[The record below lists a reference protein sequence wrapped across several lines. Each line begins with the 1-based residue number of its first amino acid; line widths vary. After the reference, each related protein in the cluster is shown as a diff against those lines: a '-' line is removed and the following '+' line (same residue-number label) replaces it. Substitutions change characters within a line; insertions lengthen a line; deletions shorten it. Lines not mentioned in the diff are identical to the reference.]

1 MVENGR
7 VLEDGVRKGRY
18 KEMNFEQMRMA
29 YRAFDEVMP
38 IGRTVEWE
46 GKAYHI
52 AGLTRIGKQAEMY
65 VLESISKEVE
75 PSENETAGSGPE
87 ECSVAAFGDADRK
100 ERHTNRM
107 SMKIVPVECPFF
119 NIRIVKIG
127 EWELE
132 TGGANS
138 GPLVLNEGCA
148 VDADSENFG
157 LFYEMMRAGWAL
169 PENSPFLTMDWNAM
183 WLTRLAFCT
192 ETENLPVWEENRE
205 ILVKWGRRT
214 KQHYVEKPVSLTVGE
229 EAELDF
235 AIEDGRQGICYIN
248 RVYPIDIWKENE
260 EKFKNP
266 RYLEIMSV
274 EELEKQKETFF
285 RNLEQDCPRGMC
297 YLGIEYECTLEGSL
311 VFYDRAFLESE
322 PGACQGSANI
332 MMMLLRPDE
341 STGKHGLRQR
351 GCVIQTPVVPK
362 VRQMEAEI
370 FRFDEM
376 FEEGKEFVPLREI

>member
-1 MVENGR
+1 
-7 VLEDGVRKGRY
+7 
-18 KEMNFEQMRMA
+18 MNFEQMRLA
-29 YRAFDEVMP
+29 YRKFDEVIP

-52 AGLTRIGKQAEMY
+52 AGMTRIGKQAEMY
-65 VLESISKEVE
+65 VLESM
-75 PSENETAGSGPE
+75 PE
-87 ECSVAAFGDADRK
+87 ETGLPENGTAESGLEEVSGEAGRK
-100 ERHTNRM
+100 GRHTNRM
-107 SMKIVPVECPFF
+107 SMKIVPAECPFF
-119 NIRIVKIG
+119 NIRMIRLG
-127 EWELE
+127 DRELE

-138 GPLVLNEGCA
+138 GPLALNEGCA
-148 VDADSENFG
+148 VDADNENDF

-169 PENSPFLTMDWNAM
+169 PEDSPFLTMDWNDM
-183 WLTRLAFCT
+183 WLTRLSFRT
-192 ETENLPVWEENRE
+192 ETTSLPVWREDQE

-214 KQHYVEKPVSLTVGE
+214 KHHYVEKPVCLTVGE

-235 AIEDGRQGICYIN
+235 TIEDGRHGVCYIN

-266 RYLEIMSV
+266 RYLEIMTA
-274 EELEKQKETFF
+274 EELEKQKEAFF

-311 VFYDRAFLESE
+311 AFYDRAFLESE
-322 PGACQGSANI
+322 PETYQGSSGF

-341 STGKHGLRQR
+341 PTGKHGLQQR
-351 GCVIQTPVVPK
+351 GCVIQTPVAPD
-362 VRQMEAEI
+362 VRQLEAEL

-376 FEEGKEFVPLREI
+376 FEEGREFVPLPEAWGSER